1 MARKPLDPTVPPA
14 KTGELVAREADH
26 NERRDVIVAQYG
38 DGLPWHADHY
48 EHEIRNE
55 LRRGCDA
62 FLRAGRL
69 LLVAKHCAGH
79 GEWGGMLERLSIA
92 PRQAQRMMEAAR
104 RIAALPNA
112 SRATHL
118 IEAAGTQGKLI
129 ELLSLPDEEFSE
141 LANEGA
147 TGQLTVDDVASM
159 TRDELRA
166 AVRDAK
172 ADIEAKDARA
182 GERER
187 RIEHLEKELRKARG
201 ERQRATP
208 AQEESR
214 LRDRAQTAVLQCR
227 ADISAR
233 GEDVASLAAAIDD
246 LRAHAAEQGNAMA
259 HDAYLGG
266 LVGEVLAELRRVRD
280 EIGLPIVGD
289 YGDPNWS
296 VGA

>member
-1 MARKPLDPTVPPA
+1 MNDLQSVEAAVHQTLDNYSAERDLMNQLLGQAQMASAFGDFCRTIGVSKLAYVKENKLYRALRGKPTPNGSEFSGTWAEFCELLGVSPDKADTDIANLRAFGEQALEAMSKMGIGYRDMAKFRRLPEDSRQALAELSQTGDKGTVLELAEELLA
-14 KTGELVAREADH
+14 KQEAEKAKVEAALAEARED
-26 NERRDVIVAQYG
+26 
-38 DGLPWHADHY
+38 L
-48 EHEIRNE
+48 
-55 LRRGCDA
+55 
-62 FLRAGRL
+62 
-69 LLVAKHCAGH
+69 
-79 GEWGGMLERLSIA
+79 
-92 PRQAQRMMEAAR
+92 
-104 RIAALPNA
+104 
-112 SRATHL
+112 
-118 IEAAGTQGKLI
+118 
-129 ELLSLPDEEFSE
+129 
-141 LANEGA
+141 
-147 TGQLTVDDVASM
+147 
-159 TRDELRA
+159 
-166 AVRDAK
+166 
-172 ADIEAKDARA
+172 EAKDTLA

-187 RIEHLEKELRKARG
+187 RIEHLSKELRKARG